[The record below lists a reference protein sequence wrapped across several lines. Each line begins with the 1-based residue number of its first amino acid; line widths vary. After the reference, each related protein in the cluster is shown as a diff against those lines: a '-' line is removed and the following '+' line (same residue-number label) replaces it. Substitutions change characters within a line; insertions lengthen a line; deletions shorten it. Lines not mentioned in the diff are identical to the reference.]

1 MEFRGNQRNPVTGKE
16 NWRPIYEQSSDPSDR
31 YSEVGESWIMFDMN
45 FQKWFEV
52 GSTKITAKLEI
63 TNLFNTK
70 NPAIINPVT
79 GDAYRTDYPE
89 SQEELIALRDDRSYD
104 VPANVRD
111 PRYVDPRDNNSPAYL
126 NPANFLEQRHIM
138 FGLEINF

>member
-1 MEFRGNQRNPVTGKE
+1 MEFRGNQRNPVTGAE
-16 NWRPIYEQSSDPSDR
+16 DWRPIYERSSDPNDR
-31 YSEVGESWIMFDMN
+31 FTAVGEPWLIFDMN
-45 FQKWFEV
+45 LEKWFEF
-52 GSTKITAKLEI
+52 GGTRLTAKLEI
-63 TNLFNTK
+63 TNLLNSK

-79 GDAYRTDYPE
+79 GKAYRTDYPS

-111 PRYVDPRDNNSPAYL
+111 PRYVDPRDNNPPAYL